1 MEEILKM
8 EEQVSDPA
16 SAVEE
21 TNEALS
27 IEFENVKLKSKVEEL
42 RNELERVRKDCDK
55 FQNWWQED
63 YNKLQDI
70 KKALVAIVRAKDIS
84 AEDIVKILF

>member
-1 MEEILKM
+1 M

-16 SAVEE
+16 STGEE
-21 TNEALS
+21 TNGDSS

-42 RNELERVRKDCDK
+42 RNELERVRNDCDK

-63 YNKLQDI
+63 YNKLNDI
-70 KKALVAIVRAKDIS
+70 KKALVAIVREKNIS

>member
-1 MEEILKM
+1 M